1 MDKNRVIEFFDHC
14 AEHWD
19 DNVEQNDN
27 IISTILTLGGVRQGI
42 DLLDVAC
49 GTGVLFPKYIRHG
62 VGSITAIDISP
73 EMVKKATEKFPE
85 INIICDD
92 VETHNFDRQFD
103 VIMVY
108 NAFPHFPDPVRL
120 IQTLAQHTKPG
131 GRLSVA
137 HSLSRSELIMHH
149 NSYAKDV
156 SIELLHEQ
164 QLAEIFSSWFDVD
177 VIISTDSMYQV
188 SGIRRF

>member
-1 MDKNRVIEFFDHC
+1 MDKNTVIEFFDHC

-19 DNVEQNDN
+19 DNVEQDDN

-49 GTGVLFPKYIRHG
+49 GTGVLFPEYIRRG
-62 VGSITAIDISP
+62 VGSITAIDISSK
-73 EMVKKATEKFPE
+73 MVNKATEKFPG

-92 VETHNFDRQFD
+92 VETFRFDRQFD
-103 VIMVY
+103 VIMIY
-108 NAFPHFPDPVRL
+108 NAFPHFPDPHGL
-120 IQTLAQHTKPG
+120 IKKLAEHTKSG

-149 NSYAKDV
+149 NNYAKDV

-164 QLAEIFSSWFDVD
+164 ELANIFSNWFDVD
-177 VIISTDSMYQV
+177 VIISTDRMYQV
-188 SGIRRF
+188 SGVRRS